1 MSVKLTFSCNALQNG
16 YKNTVI
22 YISLPVNMLRI
33 YKKKSDIL
41 VQLGK
46 ASDDTRYLDRAM
58 ERGEVIVLNINWVNY
73 YGIYKEVEK
82 YFLGILVWEV
92 ETISGA
98 LEKSSGSSEE
108 LEEAKANVEYY
119 AKENEELSDKNA
131 ALESILDNLRAKG
144 IDIWYAAD

>member
-1 MSVKLTFSCNALQNG
+1 MVW
-16 YKNTVI
+16 
-22 YISLPVNMLRI
+22 LRT

-58 ERGEVIVLNINWVNY
+58 ERWEVIVLNINWVESY
-73 YGIYKEVEK
+73 AIYKEVEK
-82 YFLGILVWEV
+82 YFLGVLVGEV

-98 LEKSSGSSEE
+98 LENSSENSEKVQE
-108 LEEAKANVEYY
+108 LEANVEYY

-131 ALESILDNLRAKG
+131 ALESILDNLRNKG
-144 IDIWYAAD
+144 IDIGYANE

>member
-1 MSVKLTFSCNALQNG
+1 MVW
-16 YKNTVI
+16 
-22 YISLPVNMLRI
+22 LRT

-58 ERGEVIVLNINWVNY
+58 DRGEVIVLNINWVESY
-73 YGIYKEVEK
+73 AVYKEVEK

-92 ETISGA
+92 ETISEA
-98 LEKSSGSSEE
+98 LENDSSEE

-131 ALESILDNLRAKG
+131 ALESILDNLRNKG
-144 IDIWYAAD
+144 IDIGYANE